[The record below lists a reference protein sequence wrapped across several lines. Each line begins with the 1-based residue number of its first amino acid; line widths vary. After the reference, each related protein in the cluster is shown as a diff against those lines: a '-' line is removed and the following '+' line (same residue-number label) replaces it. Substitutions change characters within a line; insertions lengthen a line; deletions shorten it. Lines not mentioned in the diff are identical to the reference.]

1 MVERSQVRCPVCRS
15 VVPAMLLWAVG
26 DSCPRCHQAL
36 YVRGQRQALA
46 GWPGKPP
53 GGRSERG
60 IPGHGRSQADGSR
73 ERDSGARLERRAD
86 LVR

>member
-26 DSCPRCHQAL
+26 DACPRCHQAL
-36 YVRGQRQALA
+36 HVRGQDGPVSRPQDGASGA
-46 GWPGKPP
+46 SAVTVVH
-53 GGRSERG
+53 RRG
-60 IPGHGRSQADGSR
+60 TDGSR
-73 ERDSGARLERRAD
+73 QRDSGARLERRAD